1 MATKT
6 PTADSIFKELDKGR
20 QFNTQI
26 KLEDTVRSNENFF
39 IGKQWEGVNSNGLPT
54 PQFNFLKRV
63 VLFQVASILSDN
75 IKMQASPL
83 SMAYEQK
90 LVSQMAEVVT
100 NEFERIFEYNKMGNL
115 LREYM
120 RNAAVDGDGCLYT
133 YWDADAETGQDY
145 KGAIKTEII
154 ENTRVHFGNPN
165 EREIQRQ
172 PYILIESREMVDELK
187 ERAKDNGVSDED
199 INLIAPDITF
209 NSGSSVSDMITDE
222 RATVVLRLWKDR
234 ETGEIWGCESVKG
247 LIIRKPWNL
256 KIRLY
261 PLIWLN
267 WDYIQD
273 CYHGQALITGLIPN
287 QIFINK
293 IFALTEISLMLSA
306 FPKTVYDKTRVNHW
320 SNRVGETIGVN
331 GPVDG
336 VADIISPAQISPQIS
351 QFIDSTISYTQTFL
365 GATPAALGDTRPD
378 NTSAIVALQRA
389 SSVPSEITKQNC
401 YVSVEDLGH
410 IYLEFM
416 TANYGVRFVK
426 APKPDLDGLQIPMP
440 NDTDV
445 AIQFDFSMLK
455 DYPMMLKL
463 DVGASSYWS
472 EIASM
477 QTLDNLLMNKE
488 ISVVQYLERM
498 PSGYVTDKDGL
509 IDEIKRQNAMTMG
522 AQMPQ
527 QGTAQDDNMNAF
539 DDKPPDIPLTAGNS
553 NLQRKV
559 VQGDKVV
566 A

>member
-1 MATKT
+1 MANKT
-6 PTADSIFKELDKGR
+6 PTADSIFKEYDKAK
-20 QFNTQI
+20 QFNSQI
-26 KLEDTVRSNENFF
+26 QLEDTVRSNENFF
-39 IGKQWEGVNSNGLPT
+39 IGKQWEGVQANGLPT

-75 IKMQASPL
+75 IRMQASPL
-83 SMAYEQK
+83 SMAYNQR

-100 NEFERIFEYNKMGNL
+100 NEFERIFENIKMGNL

-133 YWDADAETGQDY
+133 YWDPDAETGQEY
-145 KGAIKTEII
+145 KGAICTEVI

-165 EREIQRQ
+165 EREVQRQ

-187 ERAKDNGVSDED
+187 ERAKDNGVSDVSAIKSD
-199 INLIAPDITF
+199 TVY

-222 RATVVLRLWKDR
+222 RCTVVLRLWKDR
-234 ETGEIWGCESVKG
+234 ETGEIWGCEAVQG

-261 PLIWLN
+261 PLVWLN

-273 CYHGQALITGLIPN
+273 SYHGQALITGLIPN

-293 IFALTEISLMLSA
+293 IYALTEISLMLSA
-306 FPKTVYDKTRVNHW
+306 FPKTVYDKTRVSHW
-320 SNRVGETIGVN
+320 SNRVGEAIGVN
-331 GPVDG
+331 GATDG
-336 VADIISPAQISPQIS
+336 VAQILAPAQISPQIS

-389 SSVPSEITKQNC
+389 SSVPSEITKQNT
-401 YVSVEDLGH
+401 YVSIEEMGR

-416 TANYGVRFVK
+416 IANYGTRFVK
-426 APKPDLDGLQIPMP
+426 APKPDLDGIDIPMP
-440 NDTDV
+440 QNTDI
-445 AIQFDFSMLK
+445 AISFDFSMLR
-455 DYPMMLKL
+455 DYPMTLKL

-477 QTLDNLLMNKE
+477 QTLDNLLMNGH
-488 ISVVQYLERM
+488 ISIVQYLERM

-509 IDEIKRQNAMTMG
+509 IGELKAQQQASMM
-522 AQMPQ
+522 QMPSGQ
-527 QGTAQDDNMNAF
+527 PQKEQDVNAF
-539 DDKPPDIPLTAGNS
+539 SEGPPEIPLTAGNS
-553 NLQRKV
+553 ALQRKV
-559 VQGDKVV
+559 TQGDKVV

>member
-1 MATKT
+1 MKPKI
-6 PTADSIFKELDKGR
+6 PTADSIFAEFEMAKR
-20 QFNTQI
+20 FNNAVN
-26 KLEDTVRSNENFF
+26 LEDTVKANENFF
-39 IGKQWEGVNSNGLPT
+39 IGKQWEGVNANGLPT

-133 YWDADAETGQDY
+133 YWDPDAETGQDY
-145 KGAIKTEII
+145 KGAIRTEVI

-165 EREIQRQ
+165 ERDPQRQ
-172 PYILIESREMVDELK
+172 PYILIESREMKDDVVQ
-187 ERAKDNGVSDED
+187 RAEDNGITDTSM
-199 INLIAPDITF
+199 IQPDVAA
-209 NSGSSVSDMITDE
+209 NSGSSVLDMLTDE
-222 RATVVLRLWKDR
+222 RVTVMLRLWKDR
-234 ETGEIWGCESVKG
+234 DTGEIWGCEAVKG

-256 KIRLY
+256 KIRRY
-261 PLIWLN
+261 PLVWLN

-273 CYHGQALITGLIPN
+273 SYHGQALITGLIPN

-306 FPKTVYDKTRVNHW
+306 FPKTVYDKTRVSHW

-336 VADIISPAQISPQIS
+336 VAQIISPAQISPQIS

-389 SSVPSEITKQNC
+389 SSVPSEITKQNA
-401 YVSVEDLGH
+401 YSSVEDLGC

-416 TANYGVRFVK
+416 IANYGVRFVK

-440 NDTDV
+440 DNTDV
-445 AIQFDFSMLK
+445 AIKFDFSMLR
-455 DYPMMLKL
+455 DYPMQLKL
-463 DVGASSYWS
+463 DVGACSYWS

-509 IDEIKRQNAMTMG
+509 IEEIKRESAAAMG
-522 AQMPQ
+522 QAPQ
-527 QGTAQDDNMNAF
+527 PAQGTGQSTDNVNAY
-539 DDKPPDIPLTAGNS
+539 DDKPPEIPLTAGNS
-553 NLQRKV
+553 ALQRKV
-559 VQGDKVV
+559 VQGEKVV